1 MPAAKANIARAIV
14 YRRGGQMLDGGGG
27 MGAGAMMGEAI
38 RTASHPVWANLTI
51 DDIYSDSGS
60 GQRHV
65 TMHLLVGSKVLVVQ
79 PDAYDL
85 AEFKLA

>member
-1 MPAAKANIARAIV
+1 MR
-14 YRRGGQMLDGGGG
+14 
-27 MGAGAMMGEAI
+27 GEAI
-38 RTASHPVWANLTI
+38 RTASHPVWSSVAI
-51 DDIYSDSGS
+51 DDVYTDSGS

-65 TMHLLVGSKVLVVQ
+65 SLHLLVGSKVLIVQ